1 MSLTG
6 YRPFS
11 ATTQEQF
18 ILFPCRRSC
27 EEDGCFSAK
36 KNSDDNV
43 VITLEALNSGDVFM
57 YRHIDSELGVWSTV
71 ESKAHLYYP
80 EYKEG
85 ELVQAYCHEKEFWGD
100 YFVKR
105 KNKIWCATKGSNCQ
119 YAPTYTLHAVT
130 DPNDVVANQSVSRQV
145 AAYDMRS
152 QEWRTKQLQKANLD
166 PTKGHVV

>member
-1 MSLTG
+1 MAAFLSVLKQQAYRFYTG
-6 YRPFS
+6 PKV
-11 ATTQEQF
+11 
-18 ILFPCRRSC
+18 PPRRSNLFFFPVGAHVKKM
-27 EEDGCFSAK
+27 DVSLQK

-57 YRHIDSELGVWSTV
+57 CQHIDSEVGVWSTV

-80 EYKEG
+80 EYQEG
-85 ELVQAYCHEKEFWGD
+85 ELVQVYCHEKEFWGD

-152 QEWRTKQLQKANLD
+152 QE
-166 PTKGHVV
+166 